1 VEDWF
6 RDVALI
12 AMVAVGTSRAVS
24 VPADHDKAVV
34 AYKEGNGLLDQSRFA
49 EAAAAYG
56 RAIGEDPQFAQ
67 AYHNRALA
75 NEMVD
80 RQKAIQDWRR
90 FIELAADQPEL
101 KFDAARAN
109 ARLQILASL
118 PALPEAMAPSH
129 YVPAAG
135 DYYFWISNESEGD
148 EWKSLP
154 LKVFLGS
161 APELKWQQGTREA
174 YDNWAKVFPLELVAL
189 PKAAD
194 IRMGW
199 EESTLG
205 RGHAGEEWDL
215 PQIRY
220 EGGELKTRKYAVI
233 TVELSRMWSKDEMR
247 AIVSHEFGHALG
259 IKGHSENKGDIM
271 YWQVQ
276 EKTRQFGPP
285 GLPLPLFWRSLVKQ
299 PSQRDINT
307 LIRLYNSPG
316 SSKRF
321 P

>member
-1 VEDWF
+1 MKACLKFLAALAFLILVTG
-6 RDVALI
+6 RQISVA
-12 AMVAVGTSRAVS
+12 ADREKAVS
-24 VPADHDKAVV
+24 
-34 AYKEGNGLLDQSRFA
+34 AYKDGNALFDESRFS
-49 EAAAAYG
+49 EAVASYS
-56 RAIGEDPQFAQ
+56 RAIGEDPQYAE

-75 NEMVD
+75 NELVD
-80 RQKAIQDWRR
+80 RKAALQDWRR
-90 FIELAADQPEL
+90 FIELSAERPQF
-101 KFDAARAN
+101 KFDAARVQ
-109 ARLQILASL
+109 ARLQILEAL
-118 PALPEAMAPSH
+118 PALPEALLPSH

-135 DYYFWISNESEGD
+135 DYYFWISERSEGD
-148 EWKSLP
+148 EWKTFP

-161 APELKWQQGTREA
+161 APELKWQHGTREA
-174 YDNWAKVFPLELVAL
+174 YDNWSKIFPLELVAIA
-189 PKAAD
+189 KAAD

-199 EESTLG
+199 EESQL
-205 RGHAGEEWDL
+205 AGGAAGAEWDL

-233 TVELSRMWSKDEMR
+233 TIDVSRRWSKDEMR

-259 IKGHSENKGDIM
+259 IKGHSEQKGDIM

-276 EKTRQFGPP
+276 EKIRAFSPP
-285 GLPLPLFWRSLVKQ
+285 RFPLPLFWKSLVKQ

-321 P
+321 R